1 MLNPVM
7 TIESTGH
14 LTRQAWTSKWGV
26 DIITEGQKNKRELQ
40 GSQAILVQINIGS
53 HTPKRYG
60 IQLHHLEFTVIES
73 GPNYL
78 TSDALAFANTQPLQR
93 LITNTLKTKRK
104 AWLTVTAMICLLLC
118 EAQTSA
124 SWPQLLAMGH
134 VLPTSHSGLWHPQIP
149 LSSHPP

>member
-1 MLNPVM
+1 MPLHAQPSNDYRVHWSP
-7 TIESTGH
+7 H
-14 LTRQAWTSKWGV
+14 QAGL
-26 DIITEGQKNKRELQ
+26 DIQVRSGYYHRGTKNKRELQ

-73 GPNYL
+73 GPHYL

-104 AWLTVTAMICLLLC
+104 A
-118 EAQTSA
+118 
-124 SWPQLLAMGH
+124 
-134 VLPTSHSGLWHPQIP
+134 
-149 LSSHPP
+149 